1 MATFSV
7 TVPDAQAP
15 RIVADVAQI
24 RGVDI
29 SAMNLAQKV
38 AFLKSDLQSYWQDC
52 MIQAEVGTV
61 GAAASAAAIATRK
74 ADIIANLTVT

>member
-15 RIVADVAQI
+15 RIVADVAKL

-29 SAMNLAQKV
+29 SAMTLAQKV

-52 MIQAEVGTV
+52 MIQVEVADAGST
-61 GAAASAAAIATRK
+61 AAATAIAAKK

>member
-7 TVPDAQAP
+7 TVPDGQLA

-24 RGVDI
+24 RGVDV
-29 SAMNLAQKV
+29 SAMNAAQKL
-38 AFLKSDLQSYWQDC
+38 AFMKSDLKSYWQDC
-52 MIQAEVGTV
+52 MIQAEVSAV
-61 GAAASAAAIATRK
+61 GAAAAAAAIATRQ

>member
-15 RIVADVAQI
+15 RIVADVAKI

-29 SAMNLAQKV
+29 SQMNLAQKL
-38 AFLKSDLQSYWQDC
+38 AFLKSDLQNYWQDC
-52 MIQAEVGTV
+52 AVTAEV
-61 GAAASAAAIATRK
+61 AAAGEAAAAPARASAL
-74 ADIIANLTVT
+74 ADIKATILVT

>member
-1 MATFSV
+1 MASITI

-15 RIVADVAQI
+15 RIVADIAAY

-38 AFLKSDLQSYWQDC
+38 AFLKSDIASYWLDIMNQ
-52 MIQAEVGTV
+52 IEIGPAGST
-61 GAAASAAAIATRK
+61 AAATAVAAKK
-74 ADIIANLTVT
+74 ADIIANLSVT